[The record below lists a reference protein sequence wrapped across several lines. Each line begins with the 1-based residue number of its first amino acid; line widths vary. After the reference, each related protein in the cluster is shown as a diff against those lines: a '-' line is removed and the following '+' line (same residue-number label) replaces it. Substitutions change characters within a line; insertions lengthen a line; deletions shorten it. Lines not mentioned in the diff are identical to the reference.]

1 MAELAQQLEYIRI
14 MVERGRNILEIVD
27 NDRRSLLIFLTDES
41 GKVVLVY
48 EDVLYQTHL
57 LEGGAQLEEAAVVI
71 GLEPVDED
79 LRFPHLLLQGGAGQ
93 LVHH

>member
-27 NDRRSLLIFLTDES
+27 NDRRSLLIFLTDDS

-48 EDVLYQTHL
+48 EDVLHQRHL
-57 LEGGAQLEEAAVVI
+57 VEGRAQLEDAAVI
-71 GLEPVDED
+71 LRLEPVDED
-79 LRFPHLLLQGGAGQ
+79 LLLPNPLLRGGAGH